1 MATLRMDLARRREIE
16 RRFAHADALVA
27 MFKAQKVPVPFLE
40 ESIANARGLMIDSP
54 SFGFACPLVPRIG
67 LFSAKRDT
75 APLTRHICT
84 C

>member
-1 MATLRMDLARRREIE
+1 MDAARRREIE

-27 MFKAQKVPVPFLE
+27 MFKEKHKVPVPFLE
-40 ESIANARGLMIDSP
+40 VIIANARGLMIDSP
-54 SFGFACPLVPRIG
+54 SFGFACALVPRIG

>member
-1 MATLRMDLARRREIE
+1 MATLRMDAARRREFE
-16 RRFAHADALVA
+16 RRFTHANALVA

-40 ESIANARGLMIDSP
+40 ESIANARSLMIDSP
-54 SFGFACPLVPRIG
+54 SFGFACPLVPRSV
-67 LFSAKRDT
+67 FSAKRDT